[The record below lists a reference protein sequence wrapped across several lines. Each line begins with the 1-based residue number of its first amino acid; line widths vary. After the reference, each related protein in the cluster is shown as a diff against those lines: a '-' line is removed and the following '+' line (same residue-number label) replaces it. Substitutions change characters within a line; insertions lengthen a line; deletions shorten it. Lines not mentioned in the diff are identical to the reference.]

1 MRRKT
6 LVLTG
11 VLLLGLATVGLAETR
26 KTKCNANG
34 RVYTFVA
41 DFGTTMDFTMMWT
54 KATAD
59 NDILV
64 FFSDTLDP
72 VGLGIGLDDRFER
85 VTIGALPGVPYD
97 VAVVKA
103 SGPNS
108 NCYLNVTNAVPFL
121 ASGAPNAALRY
132 RGSIDELA
140 ATDDR
145 YARLR
150 QAVRRYL
157 DLKAPRE

>member
-34 RVYTFVA
+34 RVFTFVA

-54 KATAD
+54 KASAD

-64 FFSDTLDP
+64 FFADSGD
-72 VGLGIGLDDRFER
+72 VAGLGLSLDDRFER
-85 VTIGALPGVPYD
+85 VTIGALPGVAYD
-97 VAVVKA
+97 VVAIKA
-103 SGPNS
+103 SGPNA
-108 NCYLNVTNAVPFL
+108 NCFLNATNGLPFL
-121 ASGAPNAALRY
+121 ASAPPAAALRY
-132 RGSIDELA
+132 RGTIDELA
-140 ATDDR
+140 AEDER
-145 YARLR
+145 YARMRRAVER
-150 QAVRRYL
+150 QL
-157 DLKAPRE
+157 SLKRPVE